1 MNRPISPSS
10 ILYPPQEDIDDI
22 GEIPIADWVSSAGIA
37 LEYLKQK
44 LNKTSISP
52 GDGLLELFN
61 FDVHDESTDNEL
73 LVPLFCLVI
82 CLLRRSRDTLNTI
95 DPNTYDSLFNY
106 TIDIFNTKSN
116 EMS

>member
-1 MNRPISPSS
+1 MNRAISPSS
-10 ILYPPQEDIDDI
+10 ILYPPQEDIDNI
-22 GEIPIADWVSSAGIA
+22 GEIPITDWVSSAG
-37 LEYLKQK
+37 
-44 LNKTSISP
+44 
-52 GDGLLELFN
+52 
-61 FDVHDESTDNEL
+61 DVHDESTDNEL
-73 LVPLFCLVI
+73 LVPLFCLAI